1 MRDYI
6 PDEELFD
13 YMSENELMHYGMPR
27 RSGRYPWG
35 SGKEPY
41 QHAQDFL
48 GRIESLEKKGLKE
61 KKIAEELGLTTTQY
75 RVQKTLAGNER
86 RALRAATA
94 RRLRYKEGKSLQEI
108 AKEMGYPNDS
118 SVRNLLNEDIEARKN
133 KAQKTADF
141 LKKQV
146 DEKGMIDV
154 GKGVEIG
161 LNTSREKLEQALY
174 ILEREGYPTYG
185 GRVPQV
191 NNKDK
196 YTTIKILCPPGSK
209 HREIYNYDEIHNV
222 NEYITRDDGETYT
235 KKFVYPKSIDSK
247 RVMIRYAEDG
257 GKDMDG
263 VIELR
268 RNVEDLNLGE
278 SRYAQTRI
286 LVDGTHYL
294 KGMAIYSV
302 DEKAM
307 PKGVDIIFNTNKT
320 KDVPKMKVLKE
331 IKPDPDNPFGALL
344 REEGGQSTYIDKNG
358 KKQLSAINKTKIEG
372 DWSDWKDKLPSQ
384 FLSKQSQN
392 LINKQLNLKKT
403 YVESDYDE
411 IMTCTNPVVKK
422 QLLWDFA
429 EKADK
434 AAVDLAAAA
443 LPRQKYQ
450 VILPIKNMKDTEVY
464 APNYKTGEQVALI
477 RYPHGGKFEIPI
489 LTVNNKHAD
498 ARKILGNS
506 KDAVGINSA
515 VAARLSGADYD
526 GDTVMVIPT
535 NSKVRISNQKPLKG
549 LEGFDPSMAYPE
561 VKGMKVM
568 SKAYTG
574 NEMGKISN
582 LITDMTL
589 KGATSDELAR
599 AVKHSMVV
607 IDAAKHR
614 LNYKKSYDDNG
625 IAALK
630 KKYQGRIDPDTG
642 KLTTSAA
649 TLISRAKSPVDVV
662 KRVGSAKVDPDT
674 GEKIYK
680 ERYEYYKEAPRTLKN
695 GTVKEGRV
703 RYRTTRTNQ
712 MSLTKD
718 AHTLSSGTD
727 QEKAYADF
735 ANAMKAMANKA
746 RKEWASIKTPAADPI
761 AKKKYASEV
770 ASLND
775 KLKVALM
782 NAPKERRAQ
791 MIATSALKAKQS
803 ANPSMTKKDLKKQ
816 GTIELTKARQKVG
829 ASGKESRIQIT
840 DKEWEAIQNNAISG
854 TALIKILRKA
864 DSDRINELAIPKNT
878 KTLSNAQINKIKAM
892 ANSNFLT
899 SEIAKAMDLSE
910 STIRKYLS

>member
-1 MRDYI
+1 MSDYI
-6 PDEELFD
+6 PDEELFE

-35 SGKEPY
+35 SGKDPY

-48 GRIESLEKKGLKE
+48 GRIESLEKKGFKE
-61 KKIAEELGLTTTQY
+61 KQIADELGLTTTQY
-75 RVQKTLAGNER
+75 RVQKTLASNER

-94 RRLRYKEGKSLQEI
+94 RRLRYKEGKSLQQI

-118 SVRNLLNEDIEARKN
+118 SVRNLLNEDIEVRKN

-141 LKKQV
+141 LKNQV

-154 GKGVEIG
+154 GKGVELG
-161 LNTSREKLEQALY
+161 LNVSREKLEQALY

-222 NEYITRDDGETYT
+222 DEYITRDDGETYT

-257 GKDMDG
+257 GKEMDG

-294 KGMAIYSV
+294 KGMAIYST
-302 DEKAM
+302 DEKSM
-307 PKGVDIIFNTNKT
+307 PKGVDIIFNTNKS

-331 IKPDPDNPFGALL
+331 IKKDPDNPFGALL

-358 KKQLSAINKTKIEG
+358 KRQLSAINKTKIEG

-384 FLSKQSQN
+384 FLAKQSQN
-392 LINKQLNLKKT
+392 LIDRQLNLKKT
-403 YVESDYDE
+403 YVESDYDK
-411 IMTCTNPVVKK
+411 IMSCTNPVVKK

-434 AAVDLAAAA
+434 AAVELAAAA

-464 APNYKTGEQVALI
+464 APNYKTGERVALI

-489 LTVNNKHAD
+489 LTVNNKHVD

-506 KDAVGINSA
+506 KDAVGINSKI
-515 VAARLSGADYD
+515 AAQLSGADYD

-535 NSKVRISNQKPLKG
+535 NSKTRISNQKPLEG
-549 LEGFDPSMAYPE
+549 LKGFDPSMSYPGY
-561 VKGMKVM
+561 KGMKVM
-568 SKAYTG
+568 RRTDL
-574 NEMGKISN
+574 EMGKISN

-589 KGATSDELAR
+589 KGANPDELSR
-599 AVKHSMVV
+599 AVRHSMVV
-607 IDAAKHR
+607 IDAEKHKLDYR
-614 LNYKKSYDDNG
+614 KSYYDNG
-625 IAALK
+625 IGALK
-630 KKYQGRIDPDTG
+630 KKYQERIDPETG
-642 KLTTSAA
+642 KSTTSAA
-649 TLISRAKSPVDVV
+649 TLISRAKAPVDVV
-662 KRVGSAKVDPDT
+662 KRVGSVRVNPET

-680 ERYEYYKEAPRTLKN
+680 ERYESYREAPRTLKD
-695 GTVKEGRV
+695 GTVKEGKI

-712 MSLTKD
+712 MSLVKD
-718 AHTLSSGTD
+718 AHELSSGTA
-727 QEKAYADF
+727 QENAYADF

-746 RKEWASIKTPAADPI
+746 RKEWVSIKTPAADPA
-761 AKKKYASEV
+761 AKKKYAAEV

-775 KLKVALM
+775 KLKIAQM

-791 MIATSALKAKQS
+791 MIATSALQAKKN
-803 ANPSMTKKDLKKQ
+803 ANPNMTKKELKKQ
-816 GTIELTKARQKVG
+816 GTIELTKARQTVG
-829 ASGKESRIQIT
+829 ASGKGTRINIT
-840 DKEWEAIQNNAISG
+840 DKEWEAIQSNAISG

-864 DSDRINELAIPKNT
+864 DSDRVNELAIPKNT
-878 KTLSNAQINKIKAM
+878 TTLSNAQVNKIKAM

-910 STIRKYLS
+910 STVRKYLS

>member
-1 MRDYI
+1 MSDYI
-6 PDEELFD
+6 PDEELFE

-48 GRIESLEKKGLKE
+48 GRIESLEKKGFKE
-61 KKIAEELGLTTTQY
+61 KQIADELGLTTTQY

-94 RRLRYKEGKSLQEI
+94 RRLRYKEGKSLQQI

-154 GKGVEIG
+154 GKGVELG
-161 LNTSREKLEQALY
+161 LNVSREKLEQALY

-222 NEYITRDDGETYT
+222 DEYITRDDGETYT
-235 KKFVYPKSIDSK
+235 KKFVYPKSINSK

-257 GKDMDG
+257 GKEMDG

-294 KGMAIYSV
+294 KGMAIYST
-302 DEKAM
+302 DEKSM
-307 PKGVDIIFNTNKT
+307 PKGVDIIFNTNKS

-331 IKPDPDNPFGALL
+331 IKKDPDNPFGALL

-358 KKQLSAINKTKIEG
+358 KRQLSAINKTKIEG

-384 FLSKQSQN
+384 FLAKQSQN
-392 LINKQLNLKKT
+392 LIDRQLNLKKT
-403 YVESDYDE
+403 YVESDYDK
-411 IMTCTNPVVKK
+411 IMSCTNPVVKK

-434 AAVDLAAAA
+434 AAVELAAAA

-464 APNYKTGEQVALI
+464 APNYKTGERVALI

-489 LTVNNKHAD
+489 LTVNNKHVD

-506 KDAVGINSA
+506 KDAVGINSKI
-515 VAARLSGADYD
+515 AAQLSGADYD

-535 NSKVRISNQKPLKG
+535 NSKTRISNQKPLEG
-549 LEGFDPSMAYPE
+549 LKGFDPSMSYPGY
-561 VKGMKVM
+561 KGMKVM
-568 SKAYTG
+568 RRTDL
-574 NEMGKISN
+574 EMGKISN

-589 KGATSDELAR
+589 KGANPDELSR
-599 AVKHSMVV
+599 AVRHSMVV
-607 IDAAKHR
+607 IDAEKHKLDYR
-614 LNYKKSYDDNG
+614 KSYYDNG
-625 IAALK
+625 IGALK
-630 KKYQGRIDPDTG
+630 KKYQERIDPETG
-642 KLTTSAA
+642 KSTTSAA
-649 TLISRAKSPVDVV
+649 TLISRAKAPVDVV
-662 KRVGSAKVDPDT
+662 KRVGSVRVNPET

-680 ERYEYYKEAPRTLKN
+680 ERYESYREAPRTLKD
-695 GTVKEGRV
+695 GTVKEGKI

-712 MSLTKD
+712 MSLVKD
-718 AHTLSSGTD
+718 AHELSSGTA
-727 QEKAYADF
+727 QENAYADF

-746 RKEWASIKTPAADPI
+746 RKEWVSIKTPAADPA
-761 AKKKYASEV
+761 AKKKYAAEV

-775 KLKVALM
+775 KLKIAQM

-791 MIATSALKAKQS
+791 MIATSALQAKKN
-803 ANPSMTKKDLKKQ
+803 ANPNMTKKELKKQ
-816 GTIELTKARQKVG
+816 GTIELTKARQTVG
-829 ASGKESRIQIT
+829 ASGKGTRINIT
-840 DKEWEAIQNNAISG
+840 DKEWEAIQSNAISG

-864 DSDRINELAIPKNT
+864 DSDRVNELAIPKNT
-878 KTLSNAQINKIKAM
+878 TTLSNAQVNKIKAM

-910 STIRKYLS
+910 STVRKYLS

>member
-1 MRDYI
+1 MSDYI
-6 PDEELFD
+6 PDEELFE

-48 GRIESLEKKGLKE
+48 GRIESLEKKGFKE
-61 KKIAEELGLTTTQY
+61 KQIADELGLTTTQY
-75 RVQKTLAGNER
+75 RVQKTLASNER

-94 RRLRYKEGKSLQEI
+94 RRLRYKEGKSLQQI

-141 LKKQV
+141 LKNQV

-154 GKGVEIG
+154 GKGVELG
-161 LNTSREKLEQALY
+161 LNVSREKLEQALY

-222 NEYITRDDGETYT
+222 DEYITRDDGETYT

-257 GKDMDG
+257 GKEMDG

-294 KGMAIYSV
+294 KGMAIYST
-302 DEKAM
+302 DEKSM
-307 PKGVDIIFNTNKT
+307 PKGVDVIFNTNKS

-331 IKPDPDNPFGALL
+331 IKKDPDNPFGALL

-384 FLSKQSQN
+384 FLAKQSQN
-392 LINKQLNLKKT
+392 LIDRQLNLKKI
-403 YVESDYDE
+403 YVESDYDK
-411 IMTCTNPVVKK
+411 IMSCTNPVVKK

-434 AAVDLAAAA
+434 AAVELAAAA

-464 APNYKTGEQVALI
+464 APNYKTGERVALI

-489 LTVNNKHAD
+489 LTVNNKHVD

-506 KDAVGINSA
+506 KDAVGINSKI
-515 VAARLSGADYD
+515 AAQLSGADYD

-535 NSKVRISNQKPLKG
+535 NSKTRISNQKPLEG
-549 LEGFDPSMAYPE
+549 LEGFDPSMSYPGY
-561 VKGMKVM
+561 KGMKVM
-568 SKAYTG
+568 RRTDL
-574 NEMGKISN
+574 EMGKISN

-589 KGATSDELAR
+589 KGATPDELSR
-599 AVKHSMVV
+599 AVRHSMVV
-607 IDAAKHR
+607 IDAEKHKLDYR
-614 LNYKKSYDDNG
+614 KSYYDNG
-625 IAALK
+625 IGALK
-630 KKYQGRIDPDTG
+630 KRYQERIDPETG
-642 KLTTSAA
+642 KSTTAAA
-649 TLISRAKSPVDVV
+649 TLISRAKAPVDVV
-662 KRVGSAKVDPDT
+662 KRVGSVRVNPET

-680 ERYEYYKEAPRTLKN
+680 ERYETYREAPRTLKD
-695 GTVKEGRV
+695 GTVKEGKI

-712 MSLTKD
+712 MSIVKD
-718 AHTLSSGTD
+718 AHELSSGTA
-727 QEKAYADF
+727 QENAYADF

-746 RKEWASIKTPAADPI
+746 RKEWVSIKTPAADPI
-761 AKKKYASEV
+761 AKKKYAAEV

-775 KLKVALM
+775 KLKIAQM

-791 MIATSALKAKQS
+791 MIATSALQAKKN
-803 ANPSMTKKDLKKQ
+803 ANPNMTKKELKKQ
-816 GTIELTKARQKVG
+816 GTIELTKARQTVG
-829 ASGKESRIQIT
+829 ASGKGTRINIT
-840 DKEWEAIQNNAISG
+840 DKEWEAIQSNAISG

-864 DSDRINELAIPKNT
+864 DSDRVNELAIPKNT
-878 KTLSNAQINKIKAM
+878 TTLSNAQVNKIKAM

-910 STIRKYLS
+910 STVRKYLS

>member
-1 MRDYI
+1 MSDYI
-6 PDEELFD
+6 PDEELFE

-48 GRIESLEKKGLKE
+48 GRIESLEKKGFKE
-61 KKIAEELGLTTTQY
+61 KQIADELGLTTTQY
-75 RVQKTLAGNER
+75 RVQKTLASNER

-94 RRLRYKEGKSLQEI
+94 RRLRYKEGKSLQQI

-154 GKGVEIG
+154 GKGVELG
-161 LNTSREKLEQALY
+161 LNVSREKLEQALY

-222 NEYITRDDGETYT
+222 DEYITRDDGETYT

-257 GKDMDG
+257 GKEMDG

-294 KGMAIYSV
+294 KGMAIYST
-302 DEKAM
+302 DEKYM
-307 PKGVDIIFNTNKT
+307 PKGIDVIFNTNKS

-331 IKPDPDNPFGALL
+331 IKKDPDNPFGALL

-358 KKQLSAINKTKIEG
+358 KRQLSAINKTKIEG

-384 FLSKQSQN
+384 FLAKQSQN
-392 LINKQLNLKKT
+392 LIDRQLNLKKI
-403 YVESDYDE
+403 YVESDYDK
-411 IMTCTNPVVKK
+411 IMSCTNPVVKK

-434 AAVDLAAAA
+434 AAVELAAAA

-464 APNYKTGEQVALI
+464 APNYKTGERVALI

-489 LTVNNKHAD
+489 LTVNNKHVD

-506 KDAVGINSA
+506 KDAVGINSKI
-515 VAARLSGADYD
+515 AAQLSGADYD

-535 NSKVRISNQKPLKG
+535 NSKTRISNQKPLEG
-549 LEGFDPSMAYPE
+549 LEGFDPSMSYPGY
-561 VKGMKVM
+561 KGMKVM
-568 SKAYTG
+568 RRTDL
-574 NEMGKISN
+574 EMGKISN

-589 KGATSDELAR
+589 KGAAPDELSR
-599 AVKHSMVV
+599 AVRHSMVV
-607 IDAAKHR
+607 IDAEKHKLDYR
-614 LNYKKSYDDNG
+614 KSYYDNG
-625 IAALK
+625 IGALK
-630 KKYQGRIDPDTG
+630 KKYQERIDPETG
-642 KLTTSAA
+642 KSTTAAA
-649 TLISRAKSPVDVV
+649 TLISRAKAPVDVV
-662 KRVGSAKVDPDT
+662 KRVGSVRVNPET

-680 ERYEYYKEAPRTLKN
+680 ERYESYREAPRTLKD
-695 GTVKEGRV
+695 GTIKEGKI

-712 MSLTKD
+712 MSVVKD
-718 AHTLSSGTD
+718 AHVLSSGTA
-727 QEKAYADF
+727 QENAYADF

-746 RKEWASIKTPAADPI
+746 RKEWVSIKTPAADPA
-761 AKKKYASEV
+761 AKKKYAAEV

-775 KLKVALM
+775 KLKIAQM

-791 MIATSALKAKQS
+791 MIATSALQAKKN
-803 ANPSMTKKDLKKQ
+803 ANPNMTKKELKKQ
-816 GTIELTKARQKVG
+816 GTIELTKARQTVG
-829 ASGKESRIQIT
+829 ASGKGTRINIT
-840 DKEWEAIQNNAISG
+840 DKEWEAIQSNAISG

-864 DSDRINELAIPKNT
+864 DSDRVNELAIPKNT
-878 KTLSNAQINKIKAM
+878 TILSNAQVNKIKAM

-910 STIRKYLS
+910 STVRKYLS

>member
-1 MRDYI
+1 MSDYI
-6 PDEELFD
+6 PDEELFE

-48 GRIESLEKKGLKE
+48 GRIESLEKKGFKE
-61 KKIAEELGLTTTQY
+61 KQIADELGLTTTQY
-75 RVQKTLAGNER
+75 RVQKTLASNER

-94 RRLRYKEGKSLQEI
+94 RRLRYKEGKSLQQI

-154 GKGVEIG
+154 GKGVELG
-161 LNTSREKLEQALY
+161 LNVSREKLEQALY

-222 NEYITRDDGETYT
+222 DEYITRDDGETYT

-257 GKDMDG
+257 GKEMDG

-294 KGMAIYSV
+294 KGMAIYST
-302 DEKAM
+302 DEKSM
-307 PKGVDIIFNTNKT
+307 PKGIDVIFNTNKS

-331 IKPDPDNPFGALL
+331 IKKDPDNPFGALL

-358 KKQLSAINKTKIEG
+358 KRQLSAINKTKIEG

-384 FLSKQSQN
+384 FLAKQSQN
-392 LINKQLNLKKT
+392 LIDRQLNLKKI
-403 YVESDYDE
+403 YVESDYDK
-411 IMTCTNPVVKK
+411 IMSCTNPVVKK

-434 AAVDLAAAA
+434 AAVELAAAA

-464 APNYKTGEQVALI
+464 APNYKTGERVALI

-489 LTVNNKHAD
+489 LTVNNKHVD

-506 KDAVGINSA
+506 KDAVGINSKI
-515 VAARLSGADYD
+515 AAQLSGADYD

-535 NSKVRISNQKPLKG
+535 NSKTRISNQKPLEG
-549 LEGFDPSMAYPE
+549 LEGFDPSMSYPGY
-561 VKGMKVM
+561 KGMKVM
-568 SKAYTG
+568 RRTDL
-574 NEMGKISN
+574 EMGKISN

-589 KGATSDELAR
+589 KGATPDELSR
-599 AVKHSMVV
+599 AVRHSMVV
-607 IDAAKHR
+607 IDAEKHKLDYR
-614 LNYKKSYDDNG
+614 KSYYDNG
-625 IAALK
+625 IGALK
-630 KKYQGRIDPDTG
+630 KKYQERIDPETG
-642 KLTTSAA
+642 KSTTAAA
-649 TLISRAKSPVDVV
+649 TLISRAKAPVDVV
-662 KRVGSAKVDPDT
+662 KRVGSVRVNPET

-680 ERYEYYKEAPRTLKN
+680 ERYESYREAPRTLKD
-695 GTVKEGRV
+695 GTIKEGKI

-712 MSLTKD
+712 MSVVKD
-718 AHTLSSGTD
+718 AHVLSSGTA
-727 QEKAYADF
+727 QENAYADF

-746 RKEWASIKTPAADPI
+746 RKEWVSIKTPAADPA
-761 AKKKYASEV
+761 AKKKYAAEV

-775 KLKVALM
+775 KLKIAQM

-791 MIATSALKAKQS
+791 MIATSALQAKKN
-803 ANPSMTKKDLKKQ
+803 ANPNMTKKELKKQ
-816 GTIELTKARQKVG
+816 GTIELTKARQTVG
-829 ASGKESRIQIT
+829 ASGKGTRINIT
-840 DKEWEAIQNNAISG
+840 DKEWEAIQSNAISG

-864 DSDRINELAIPKNT
+864 DSDRVNELAIPKNT
-878 KTLSNAQINKIKAM
+878 TILSNAQVNKIKAM

-910 STIRKYLS
+910 STVRKYLS

>member
-1 MRDYI
+1 MSDYI
-6 PDEELFD
+6 PDEELFE

-48 GRIESLEKKGLKE
+48 GRIESLEKKGFKE
-61 KKIAEELGLTTTQY
+61 KQIADELGLTTTQY
-75 RVQKTLAGNER
+75 RVQKTLASNER

-94 RRLRYKEGKSLQEI
+94 RRLRYKEGKSLQQI

-154 GKGVEIG
+154 GKGVELG
-161 LNTSREKLEQALY
+161 LNVSREKLEQALY

-222 NEYITRDDGETYT
+222 DEYITRDDGETYT

-257 GKDMDG
+257 GKEMDG

-294 KGMAIYSV
+294 KGMAIYST
-302 DEKAM
+302 DEKSM

-331 IKPDPDNPFGALL
+331 IKNDPDNPFGALL

-384 FLSKQSQN
+384 FLAKQSQN
-392 LINKQLNLKKT
+392 LIDKQLNLKKI
-403 YVESDYDE
+403 YVESDYDK
-411 IMTCTNPVVKK
+411 IMSCTNPVVKK

-434 AAVDLAAAA
+434 AAVELSAAA

-506 KDAVGINSA
+506 RDAIGINSKI
-515 VAARLSGADYD
+515 AAQLSGADYD

-535 NSKVRISNQKPLKG
+535 NNKTRISNQKPLEG
-549 LEGFDPSMAYPE
+549 LEGFDPSMSYPGY
-561 VKGMKVM
+561 KGMKVM
-568 SKAYTG
+568 RRTDL
-574 NEMGKISN
+574 EMGKISN

-589 KGATSDELAR
+589 KGATPDELSR
-599 AVKHSMVV
+599 AVRHSMVV
-607 IDAAKHR
+607 IDAEKHK
-614 LNYKKSYDDNG
+614 LNYRKSYYDNG
-625 IAALK
+625 IGALK
-630 KKYQGRIDPDTG
+630 KKYQERIDPETG

-649 TLISRAKSPVDVV
+649 TLISRAKAPVDVV
-662 KRVGSAKVDPDT
+662 KRVGSVRVNPET

-680 ERYEYYKEAPRTLKN
+680 ERYETYREAPRILKD
-695 GTVKEGRV
+695 GTVKEGKI
-703 RYRTTRTNQ
+703 RYRTTKTNQ
-712 MSLTKD
+712 MSLVKD
-718 AHTLSSGTD
+718 AHELSSGTS
-727 QEKAYADF
+727 QENAYADF

-746 RKEWASIKTPAADPI
+746 RKEWVSIKTPAANPI
-761 AKKKYASEV
+761 AKKKYAAEV
-770 ASLND
+770 VSLND
-775 KLKVALM
+775 KLKIAQM

-791 MIATSALKAKQS
+791 MIATSALQAKKND
-803 ANPSMTKKDLKKQ
+803 NPNMTKKELKKQ

-829 ASGKESRIQIT
+829 ASGKGTRINIT

-864 DSDRINELAIPKNT
+864 DPDRINELAIPKNT
-878 KTLSNAQINKIKAM
+878 KTLSNAQVNQIKAM

-910 STIRKYLS
+910 STVRKYLS

>member
-1 MRDYI
+1 MSDYI
-6 PDEELFD
+6 PDEELFE

-48 GRIESLEKKGLKE
+48 GRIESLEKKGFKE
-61 KKIAEELGLTTTQY
+61 KQIADELGLTTTQY
-75 RVQKTLAGNER
+75 RVQKTLASNER

-94 RRLRYKEGKSLQEI
+94 RRLRYKEGKSLQQI

-154 GKGVEIG
+154 GKGVELG
-161 LNTSREKLEQALY
+161 LNVSREKLEQALY

-222 NEYITRDDGETYT
+222 DEYITRDDGETYT

-257 GKDMDG
+257 GKEMDG

-294 KGMAIYSV
+294 KGMAIYST
-302 DEKAM
+302 DEKSM
-307 PKGVDIIFNTNKT
+307 PKGIDVIFNTNKS

-331 IKPDPDNPFGALL
+331 IKKDPDNPFGALL

-358 KKQLSAINKTKIEG
+358 KRQLSAINKTKIEG

-384 FLSKQSQN
+384 FLAKQSQN
-392 LINKQLNLKKT
+392 LIDRQLNLKKI
-403 YVESDYDE
+403 YVESDYDK
-411 IMTCTNPVVKK
+411 IMSCTNPVVKK

-434 AAVDLAAAA
+434 AAVELAAAA

-464 APNYKTGEQVALI
+464 APNYKTGERVALI

-489 LTVNNKHAD
+489 LTVNNKHVD

-506 KDAVGINSA
+506 KDAVGINSKI
-515 VAARLSGADYD
+515 AAQLSGADYD

-535 NSKVRISNQKPLKG
+535 NSKTRISNQKPLEG
-549 LEGFDPSMAYPE
+549 LEGFDPSMSYPGY
-561 VKGMKVM
+561 KGMKVM
-568 SKAYTG
+568 RRTDL
-574 NEMGKISN
+574 EMGKISN

-589 KGATSDELAR
+589 KGAAPDELSR
-599 AVKHSMVV
+599 AVRHSMVV
-607 IDAAKHR
+607 IDAEKHKLDYR
-614 LNYKKSYDDNG
+614 KSYYDNG
-625 IAALK
+625 IGALK
-630 KKYQGRIDPDTG
+630 KKYQERIDPETG
-642 KLTTSAA
+642 KSTTAAA
-649 TLISRAKSPVDVV
+649 TLISRAKAPVDVV
-662 KRVGSAKVDPDT
+662 KRVGSVRVNPET

-680 ERYEYYKEAPRTLKN
+680 ERYESYREAPRTLKD
-695 GTVKEGRV
+695 GTIKEGKI

-712 MSLTKD
+712 MSVVKD
-718 AHTLSSGTD
+718 AHVLSSGTA
-727 QEKAYADF
+727 QENAYADF

-746 RKEWASIKTPAADPI
+746 RKEWVSIKTPAADPA
-761 AKKKYASEV
+761 AKKKYAAEV

-775 KLKVALM
+775 KLKIAQM

-791 MIATSALKAKQS
+791 MIATSALQAKKN
-803 ANPSMTKKDLKKQ
+803 ANPNMTKKELKKQ
-816 GTIELTKARQKVG
+816 GTIELTKARQTVG
-829 ASGKESRIQIT
+829 ASGKGTRINIT
-840 DKEWEAIQNNAISG
+840 DKEWEAIQSNAISG

-864 DSDRINELAIPKNT
+864 DSDRVNELAIPKNT
-878 KTLSNAQINKIKAM
+878 TILSNAQVNKIKAM

-910 STIRKYLS
+910 STVRKYLS

>member
-1 MRDYI
+1 MSDYI
-6 PDEELFD
+6 PDEELFE

-48 GRIESLEKKGLKE
+48 GRIESLEKKGFKE
-61 KKIAEELGLTTTQY
+61 KQIADELGLTTTQY
-75 RVQKTLAGNER
+75 RVQKTLASNER

-94 RRLRYKEGKSLQEI
+94 RRLRYKEGKSLQQI

-154 GKGVEIG
+154 GKGVELG

-222 NEYITRDDGETYT
+222 DEYITRDDGETYT

-257 GKDMDG
+257 GKEMDG

-278 SRYAQTRI
+278 NRYAQTRI

-294 KGMAIYSV
+294 KGMAIYST
-302 DEKAM
+302 DEQSM
-307 PKGVDIIFNTNKT
+307 PKGVDIIFNTNKS

-331 IKPDPDNPFGALL
+331 IKNDPDNPFGALL

-384 FLSKQSQN
+384 FLAKQSQN
-392 LINKQLNLKKT
+392 LIDKQLNLKKT
-403 YVESDYDE
+403 YVESDYDK
-411 IMTCTNPVVKK
+411 IMSCTNPVVKK

-434 AAVDLAAAA
+434 AAVELAAAA

-506 KDAVGINSA
+506 RDAVGINSKI
-515 VAARLSGADYD
+515 AAQLSGADYD

-535 NSKVRISNQKPLKG
+535 NNKTRISNQKPLEG
-549 LEGFDPSMAYPE
+549 LEGFDPSMSYPGY
-561 VKGMKVM
+561 KGMKVM
-568 SKAYTG
+568 RRTDL
-574 NEMGKISN
+574 EMGKISN

-589 KGATSDELAR
+589 KGANPDELSR
-599 AVKHSMVV
+599 AVRHSMVV
-607 IDAAKHR
+607 IDAEKHK
-614 LNYKKSYDDNG
+614 LNYRKSYYDNG
-625 IAALK
+625 IGALK
-630 KKYQGRIDPDTG
+630 KKYQERIDPETG

-649 TLISRAKSPVDVV
+649 TLISRAKAPVDVV
-662 KRVGSAKVDPDT
+662 KRVGSVRVNPET

-680 ERYEYYKEAPRTLKN
+680 ERYESYREAPRTLKD
-695 GTVKEGRV
+695 GTVKEGKI

-712 MSLTKD
+712 MSLVKD
-718 AHTLSSGTD
+718 AYELSSGTS
-727 QEKAYADF
+727 QENAYADF

-746 RKEWASIKTPAADPI
+746 RKEWVSIKTPAANPI
-761 AKKKYASEV
+761 AKKKYAAEV
-770 ASLND
+770 VSLND
-775 KLKVALM
+775 KLKIAQM

-791 MIATSALKAKQS
+791 MIATSALQAKKND
-803 ANPSMTKKDLKKQ
+803 NPNMTKKELKKQ

-829 ASGKESRIQIT
+829 ASGKGTRINIT

-864 DSDRINELAIPKNT
+864 DPDRINELAIPKNT
-878 KTLSNAQINKIKAM
+878 KTLSNAQVNKIKAM

-910 STIRKYLS
+910 STVRKYLS

>member
-1 MRDYI
+1 MSDYI
-6 PDEELFD
+6 PDEELFE

-48 GRIESLEKKGLKE
+48 GRIESLEKKGFKE
-61 KKIAEELGLTTTQY
+61 KQIADELGLTTTQY
-75 RVQKTLAGNER
+75 RVQKTLASNER

-94 RRLRYKEGKSLQEI
+94 RRLRYKEGKSLQQI

-141 LKKQV
+141 LKNQV

-154 GKGVEIG
+154 GKGVELG
-161 LNTSREKLEQALY
+161 LNVSREKLEQALY

-222 NEYITRDDGETYT
+222 DEYITRDDGETYT

-257 GKDMDG
+257 GKEMDG

-294 KGMAIYSV
+294 KGMAIYST
-302 DEKAM
+302 DEKSM
-307 PKGVDIIFNTNKT
+307 PKGVDVIFNTNKS
-320 KDVPKMKVLKE
+320 KGVPKMKVLKE
-331 IKPDPDNPFGALL
+331 IKKDPDNPFGALL

-384 FLSKQSQN
+384 FLAKQSQN
-392 LINKQLNLKKT
+392 LIDRQLNLKKI
-403 YVESDYDE
+403 YVESDYDK
-411 IMTCTNPVVKK
+411 IMSCTNPVVKK

-434 AAVDLAAAA
+434 AAVELAAAA

-464 APNYKTGEQVALI
+464 APNYKTGERVALI

-489 LTVNNKHAD
+489 LTVNNKHVD

-506 KDAVGINSA
+506 KDAVGINSKI
-515 VAARLSGADYD
+515 AAQLSGADYD

-535 NSKVRISNQKPLKG
+535 NSKTRISNQKPLEG
-549 LEGFDPSMAYPE
+549 LEGFDPSMSYPGY
-561 VKGMKVM
+561 KGMKVM
-568 SKAYTG
+568 RRTDL
-574 NEMGKISN
+574 EMGKISN

-589 KGATSDELAR
+589 KGATPDELSR
-599 AVKHSMVV
+599 AVRHSMVV
-607 IDAAKHR
+607 IDAEKHKLDYR
-614 LNYKKSYDDNG
+614 KSYYDNG
-625 IAALK
+625 IGALK
-630 KKYQGRIDPDTG
+630 KRYQERIDPETG
-642 KLTTSAA
+642 KSTTAAA
-649 TLISRAKSPVDVV
+649 TLISRAKAPVDVV
-662 KRVGSAKVDPDT
+662 KRVGSVRVNPET

-680 ERYEYYKEAPRTLKN
+680 ERYETYREAPRTLKD
-695 GTVKEGRV
+695 GTVKEGKI

-712 MSLTKD
+712 MSIVKD
-718 AHTLSSGTD
+718 AHELSSGTA
-727 QEKAYADF
+727 QENAYADF

-746 RKEWASIKTPAADPI
+746 RKEWVSIKTPAADPI
-761 AKKKYASEV
+761 AKKKYAAEV

-775 KLKVALM
+775 KLKIAQM

-791 MIATSALKAKQS
+791 MIATSALQAKKN
-803 ANPSMTKKDLKKQ
+803 ANPNMTKKELKKQ
-816 GTIELTKARQKVG
+816 GTIELTKARQTVG
-829 ASGKESRIQIT
+829 ASGKGTRINIT
-840 DKEWEAIQNNAISG
+840 DKEWEAIQSNAISG

-864 DSDRINELAIPKNT
+864 DSDRVNELAIPKNT
-878 KTLSNAQINKIKAM
+878 TTLSNAQVNKIKAM

-910 STIRKYLS
+910 STVRKYLS

>member
-1 MRDYI
+1 MSDYI
-6 PDEELFD
+6 PDEELFE

-48 GRIESLEKKGLKE
+48 GRIESLEKKGFKE
-61 KKIAEELGLTTTQY
+61 KQIADELGLTTTQY
-75 RVQKTLAGNER
+75 RVQKTLASNER

-94 RRLRYKEGKSLQEI
+94 RRLRYKEGKSLQQI

-141 LKKQV
+141 LKNQV

-154 GKGVEIG
+154 GKGVELG
-161 LNTSREKLEQALY
+161 LNVSREKLEQALY

-222 NEYITRDDGETYT
+222 DEYITRDDGETYT

-257 GKDMDG
+257 GKEMDG

-294 KGMAIYSV
+294 KGMAIYST
-302 DEKAM
+302 DEKSM
-307 PKGVDIIFNTNKT
+307 PKGIDIIFNTNKS

-331 IKPDPDNPFGALL
+331 IKKDPDNPFGALL

-358 KKQLSAINKTKIEG
+358 KRQLSAINKTKIEG

-384 FLSKQSQN
+384 FLAKQSQN
-392 LINKQLNLKKT
+392 LIDRQLNLKKT
-403 YVESDYDE
+403 YVESDYDK
-411 IMTCTNPVVKK
+411 IMSCTNPVVKK

-434 AAVDLAAAA
+434 AAVELAAAA

-464 APNYKTGEQVALI
+464 APNYKTGERVALI

-489 LTVNNKHAD
+489 LTVNNKHVD

-506 KDAVGINSA
+506 KDAVGINSKI
-515 VAARLSGADYD
+515 AAQLSGADYD

-535 NSKVRISNQKPLKG
+535 NSKTRISNQKPLEG
-549 LEGFDPSMAYPE
+549 LKGFDPSMSYPGY
-561 VKGMKVM
+561 KGMKVM
-568 SKAYTG
+568 RRTDL
-574 NEMGKISN
+574 EMGKISN

-589 KGATSDELAR
+589 KGANPDELSR
-599 AVKHSMVV
+599 AVRHSMVV
-607 IDAAKHR
+607 IDAEKHKLDYR
-614 LNYKKSYDDNG
+614 KSYYDNG
-625 IAALK
+625 IGALK
-630 KKYQGRIDPDTG
+630 KKYQERIDPETG
-642 KLTTSAA
+642 KSTTAAA
-649 TLISRAKSPVDVV
+649 TLISRAKAPVDVV
-662 KRVGSAKVDPDT
+662 KRVGSVRVNPET

-680 ERYEYYKEAPRTLKN
+680 ERYESYREKPRTLKD
-695 GTVKEGRV
+695 GTIKEGKI

-712 MSLTKD
+712 MSLVKD
-718 AHTLSSGTD
+718 AHVLSSGTA
-727 QEKAYADF
+727 QENAYADF

-746 RKEWASIKTPAADPI
+746 RKEWVSIKTPAADPA
-761 AKKKYASEV
+761 AKKKYAAEV

-775 KLKVALM
+775 KLKIAQM

-791 MIATSALKAKQS
+791 MIATSALQAKKN
-803 ANPSMTKKDLKKQ
+803 ANPNMTKKELKKH
-816 GTIELTKARQKVG
+816 GTIELTKARQTVG
-829 ASGKESRIQIT
+829 ASGKGTRINIT
-840 DKEWEAIQNNAISG
+840 DKEWEAIQSNAISG

-864 DSDRINELAIPKNT
+864 DSDRVNELAIPKNT
-878 KTLSNAQINKIKAM
+878 TILSNAQVNKIKAM

-910 STIRKYLS
+910 STVRKYLS